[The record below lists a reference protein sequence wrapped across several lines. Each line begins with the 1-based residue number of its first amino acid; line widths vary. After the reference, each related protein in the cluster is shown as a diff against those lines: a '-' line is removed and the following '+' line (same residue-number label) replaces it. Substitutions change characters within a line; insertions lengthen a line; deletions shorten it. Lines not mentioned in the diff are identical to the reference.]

1 MWISYNNVVAS
12 EISFQKT
19 ETRKTNKKKVT
30 KTFDRHSNLNHSTY
44 VYNNSLEK
52 SFYIHHFVMDKIF
65 LLFWYS
71 F

>member
-1 MWISYNNVVAS
+1 MWISYNNVVAG

-30 KTFDRHSNLNHSTY
+30 KTFDRYSNLNHSTY
-44 VYNNSLEK
+44 VYNNSLKK
-52 SFYIHHFVMDKIF
+52 SFYIHRFVMDKIF